1 MTPLED
7 RWGPVNKEKMM
18 DFTLND
24 AQQQLQTTMR
34 RFVEREVIPVASD
47 YEHADAYPEPIVKQ
61 MAEMGLFGCILPPEY
76 GGQGLDYISY
86 AIICEELSRGWM
98 SLAGILNSHL
108 MMALI
113 TSWHGTEA
121 QKQEYLPA
129 FASSTRRGGLM
140 LTEANSG
147 SDAAAMRT
155 RAVLQGDEYV
165 VNGSK
170 MFITN
175 AERGNTFLLLAK
187 TDTEIRPQ
195 HRGISAFLLDKS
207 RPGFTVGRNIK
218 KLGYK
223 GLRTC
228 EMHLEDC
235 RIPRDCRIGDEGQGF
250 KYVMSALEVGRLNI
264 AARGVGMARA
274 AFEDSI
280 RYAQQREQFGQPIAD
295 FQAIQFKLADMA
307 TQIEAARLLTYQAA
321 SKKDRGE
328 RCDLEAGMAKLFA
341 SEICEHAASEGI
353 QIHGGYGYTEDFA
366 VERYYRDAKLLTVGE
381 GTSEIQRQV
390 IARRLL
396 ELYRV

>member
-1 MTPLED
+1 
-7 RWGPVNKEKMM
+7 M
-18 DFTLND
+18 DFTLSES
-24 AQQQLQTTMR
+24 QQQFQTTLR
-34 RFVEREVIPVASD
+34 RFVEHEVIPVASE
-47 YEHADAYPEPIVKQ
+47 YEHADAYPDSIVTQ
-61 MAEMGLFGCILPPEY
+61 MAEMGLFGCILPTEY
-76 GGQGLDYISY
+76 GGQDLDYVSY

-113 TSWHGTEA
+113 TCWYGTED
-121 QKQEYLPA
+121 QKRTYVPA
-129 FASSTRRGGLM
+129 FARAERRGGLM
-140 LTEANSG
+140 LTEANAG

-155 RAVLQGDEYV
+155 TAVLHGDEYV
-165 VNGSK
+165 INGSK

-175 AERGNTFLLLAK
+175 AERGNTFMLLAK
-187 TDTEIRPQ
+187 TDLTVRPQ
-195 HRGISAFLLDKS
+195 HRGISAFLLEKS
-207 RPGFTVGRNIK
+207 RPGFHVGRQIK

-228 EMHLEDC
+228 EIALEDC
-235 RIPRDCRIGDEGQGF
+235 HIPRDCLVGEEGKGF
-250 KYVMSALEVGRLNI
+250 NYVMSALEVGRINV

-280 RYAQQREQFGQPIAD
+280 RYAQQREQFGQPIAN

-321 SKKDRGE
+321 AKKDRGE

-341 SEICEHAASEGI
+341 SEICEYAASEGI
-353 QIHGGYGYTEDFA
+353 QIHGGYGYTEEFA

>member
-1 MTPLED
+1 
-7 RWGPVNKEKMM
+7 M
-18 DFTLND
+18 DFTLNES
-24 AQQQLQTTMR
+24 QQQLQATMR
-34 RFVEREVIPVASD
+34 RFVAQEVIPIASD

-61 MAEMGLFGCILPPEY
+61 MADLGLFGCILPTAY
-76 GGQGLDYISY
+76 GGQGLDYVSY

-108 MMALI
+108 MMGLM
-113 TSWHGTEA
+113 TYWYGSEA
-121 QKQEYLPA
+121 QKQTYLPA
-129 FASSTRRGGLM
+129 FSRGERRGGLM
-140 LTEANSG
+140 LTEANAG

-155 RAVLQGDEYV
+155 TAIKEGDTYV
-165 VNGSK
+165 INGSK

-175 AERGNTFLLLAK
+175 AERGNTFMLLAK
-187 TDTEIRPQ
+187 TDTTIQPQ

-207 RPGFTVGRNIK
+207 HPGFRIGRQIK

-228 EMHLEDC
+228 EVILEDC
-235 RIPRDCRIGDEGQGF
+235 RLPRDCLVGEEGNGF
-250 KYVMSALEVGRLNI
+250 KYVMSALEVGRINI

-307 TQIEAARLLTYQAA
+307 TRIEAARLLTYQAA
-321 SKKDRGE
+321 AKKDRGE

-341 SEICEHAASEGI
+341 SEVCEKAASEGI
-353 QIHGGYGYTEDFA
+353 QIHGGYGYTEEFA
-366 VERYYRDAKLLTVGE
+366 VERYYRDAKLLSVGE
-381 GTSEIQRQV
+381 GTNEIQRMV

-396 ELYRV
+396 ELYRL

>member
-1 MTPLED
+1 
-7 RWGPVNKEKMM
+7 M

-24 AQQQLQTTMR
+24 TQQQLQTTMR
-34 RFVEREVIPVASD
+34 RFVEQEVIPVASD
-47 YEHADAYPEPIVKQ
+47 YEHADAYPDPIVRQ
-61 MAEMGLFGCILPPEY
+61 MAEMGLFGCIIPAEY
-76 GGQGLDYISY
+76 GGQGLDYVSY

-113 TSWHGTEA
+113 TCWYGTEE
-121 QKQEYLPA
+121 QKRTYLPA
-129 FASSTRRGGLM
+129 FASGERRGGLM
-140 LTEANSG
+140 LTEANAG
-147 SDAAAMRT
+147 SDAASMQTTAIR
-155 RAVLQGDEYV
+155 QGDTYV
-165 VNGSK
+165 VNGAK

-187 TDTEIRPQ
+187 TNPQAQPQ
-195 HRGISAFLLDKS
+195 HRGISAFLLEKG
-207 RPGFTVGRNIK
+207 RPGFRVGRQIK

-228 EMHLEDC
+228 EMILEDC
-235 RIPRDCRIGDEGQGF
+235 PLPRDCLVGEEGQGF
-250 KYVMSALEVGRLNI
+250 KYVLSALEVGRLNI

-280 RYAQQREQFGQPIAD
+280 RYAQQRQQFGQPIAQ

-307 TQIEAARLLTYQAA
+307 THIAAARLLTYHAA

-341 SEICEHAASEGI
+341 SEICEKAASEGI

-381 GTSEIQRQV
+381 GTSEIQRMV